1 MPAYCHP
8 RTPQDIPAQKPVLLL
23 RRDEETG
30 AWSYRRTNGQWT
42 GHFLMA
48 SNAIGEAEERF
59 GVLPGGFE
67 VKFRER
73 GE

>member
-1 MPAYCHP
+1 MPLK
-8 RTPQDIPAQKPVLLL
+8 IPAAPRDVPDQKPVLLL

-30 AWSYRRTNGQWT
+30 AWSYKRTNGQWT
-42 GHFLMA
+42 GRFLMA
-48 SNAIGEAEERF
+48 SNATAEAEARF
-59 GVLPGGFE
+59 GWAPGSYE

>member
-8 RTPQDIPAQKPVLLL
+8 PRPHDVPAQKPVLLL

-30 AWSYRRTNGQWT
+30 GWSYKRTNGQWT

-48 SNAIGEAEERF
+48 SNAIAEAETRF

-73 GE
+73 SE